1 MGPVLNLTRKSLHE
15 IQTDAGEILGTDLF
29 QEAANTD
36 HHYGY
41 TIANHEIHVCIIA
54 LLIVAALTFLGI
66 HFHVREL
73 VRGIM
78 CHDLGLVGRYD
89 GRFHS
94 GRDCAFRHPL
104 ESEKEAEKICSHLTP
119 IETDVITKHMFPL
132 CKTGI
137 PSYRETWVITIADK
151 WCAVTEGLHLS
162 RRNWINEKGKQNG

>member
-1 MGPVLNLTRKSLHE
+1 MFNITKRSLHE
-15 IQTDAGEILGTDLF
+15 IQADAGEILQTDLF
-29 QEAANTD
+29 QEAAKTD

-54 LLIVAALTFLGI
+54 LLLVTILSFIGL
-66 HFHVREL
+66 HFHVKEL

-89 GRFHS
+89 GKFHS
-94 GRDCAFRHPL
+94 GHD
-104 ESEKEAEKICSHLTP
+104 LTP
-119 IETDVITKHMFPL
+119 IETDVIVKHMFPL

-137 PSYRETWVITIADK
+137 PSYRETWIITIADK

-162 RRNWINEKGKQNG
+162 RRNWIPAIVSHPYAA

>member
-54 LLIVAALTFLGI
+54 LLIVAVLSFLGI

-104 ESEKEAEKICSHLTP
+104 ESEKEAEKICSYLTP
-119 IETDVITKHMFPL
+119 IEADVITKHMFPL

-151 WCAVTEGLHLS
+151 WCAVTEGLHHS
-162 RRNWINEKGKQNG
+162 RRSSINEKGKQNG

>member
-54 LLIVAALTFLGI
+54 LLIVAVLTFLGI

-89 GRFHS
+89 GRFYS

-119 IETDVITKHMFPL
+119 IEADVITKHMFPL

>member
-54 LLIVAALTFLGI
+54 LLIVAVLTFLGI

-78 CHDLGLVGRYD
+78 CHDLGLVGSYD
-89 GRFHS
+89 WRFHS

-119 IETDVITKHMFPL
+119 IEADVITKHMFPL